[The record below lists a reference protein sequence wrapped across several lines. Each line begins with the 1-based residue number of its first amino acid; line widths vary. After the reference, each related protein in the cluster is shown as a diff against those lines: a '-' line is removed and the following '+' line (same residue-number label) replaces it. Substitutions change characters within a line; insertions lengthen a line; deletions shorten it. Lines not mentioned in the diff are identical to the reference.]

1 MGEEFNI
8 LAWLLMIAGVA
19 IHRIEAISIKKYNE
33 KHGKG
38 GFIFTAI
45 LSFVAMLFFIV
56 KDIIVDPNGLN
67 FTLDLV
73 MLGIVGGI
81 CYASASYLT
90 FVATGCGPFVLTSLF
105 LSYTVLVSMGYGI
118 ILGESTTVLTYIG
131 IVLIALSLFFVRP
144 EKKEGK
150 GVKITLKWVLCIIA
164 SFVGSGAL
172 SVLMKYQQLRFKAAF
187 DSEFMIIVLG
197 FSAVS
202 MLIIGIIKDRKN
214 LGYIFRHGTPYA
226 AIAGVANGATNVLGL
241 VVNNMIDLVIAAPVR
256 SGLKIVISFLV
267 SRFLF
272 GEKLSKRQIVGVAL
286 GMLALIVLALPDP
299 ATW

>member
-1 MGEEFNI
+1 MGEEFNV

-56 KDIIVDPNGLN
+56 KDIIVDPSGLN
-67 FTLDLV
+67 FTLDLI

-118 ILGESTTVLTYIG
+118 ILGESTTVFTYIG

-172 SVLMKYQQLRFKAAF
+172 SVLMKYQQLRFDAAF
-187 DSEFMIIVLG
+187 DSEFMVIVLG

-272 GEKLSKRQIVGVAL
+272 GEKLSKRQVVGVVL

>member
-1 MGEEFNI
+1 MGEEFNV